1 MKRFLTFMLCFCIM
15 FTFSVGASFAAV
27 VSTTYKS
34 EVVKNAVESVC
45 TVDMTKYS
53 KSMEEEIAKEIK
65 ELRDFA
71 AGKDSLDAS
80 VLKAIDDFKTFLKDN
95 TLAAQEAELKAIK
108 TDAMIKFEN
117 KLDAYVASKTWTDA
131 QIKTG
136 EKAEFE
142 ADVKAFSDWFT
153 TKRFYHPG
161 KNVINGGHVTGSVE
175 LTFEAAKADIEYLNG
190 KVIDDAWFTTIVN
203 LLDDVKNVKY
213 EADKYYAD
221 LAQYKADT
229 YSATAIAAAKAE
241 SYADIEMLVIKNGD
255 AFVTPKTI
263 AEEKAEQADKDAK
276 ALTDAKTAAIFAITA
291 GDYYVGN
298 WSGEAKAYVADIQ
311 SKYVVYINA
320 ATTIAKVD
328 AYKHEAMRLMNTYKS
343 DAEIKFENDKLTG
356 DLTDTKEELDKT
368 KEELETIKKELALN
382 KAMDKFEV
390 KARSTKTSK
399 GYIKVTAVADTS
411 ELEELGYTVKYKFYR
426 ATSKNGDYAYKM
438 TSKSAYTNT
447 GGTKGKTYYYRVVAV
462 VSDAE
467 GNIVAQTKLKD
478 CKYASRKFGK

>member
-1 MKRFLTFMLCFCIM
+1 MKKFLTFVLCFCIM

-71 AGKDSLDAS
+71 AEKDSLDAS

-108 TDAMIKFEN
+108 TDAIIKFEN

-136 EKAEFE
+136 EKADFE
-142 ADVKAFSDWFT
+142 ANVKLFENWFVA
-153 TKRFYHPG
+153 KRFYHPG
-161 KNVINGGHVTGSVE
+161 KNVINGGHATGSTE
-175 LTFEAAKADIEYLNG
+175 LTFATAKADIEYLNG
-190 KVIDDAWFTTIVN
+190 KVIDDAWFTTIVS
-203 LLDDVKNVKY
+203 LIKDVKNVKY

-221 LAQYKADT
+221 LTQYQADK
-229 YSATAIAAAKAE
+229 YSASAIATAKAQ
-241 SYADIEMLVIKNGD
+241 SYADIEMLVIKKGD
-255 AFVTPKTI
+255 AFAEPKTI
-263 AEEKAEQADKDAK
+263 EAEKAEKVEAEAK
-276 ALTDAKTAAIFAITA
+276 ALIDAKSAAIFAITA

-328 AYKHEAMRLMNTYKS
+328 TYKYFK
-343 DAEIKFENDKLTG
+343 EI
-356 DLTDTKEELDKT
+356 
-368 KEELETIKKELALN
+368 
-382 KAMDKFEV
+382 
-390 KARSTKTSK
+390 
-399 GYIKVTAVADTS
+399 
-411 ELEELGYTVKYKFYR
+411 YKNE
-426 ATSKNGDYAYKM
+426 K
-438 TSKSAYTNT
+438 
-447 GGTKGKTYYYRVVAV
+447 
-462 VSDAE
+462 
-467 GNIVAQTKLKD
+467 
-478 CKYASRKFGK
+478 